1 MLHVEHVSKTFFPGT
16 INEKKALQDLSL
28 HLEPGDFATVI
39 GGNGAGKST
48 TLNAIAGVFPID
60 KGKIIIDGE
69 DITKSRS
76 ISVLNISAV
85 YSRIRCLVLLP
96 V

>member
-76 ISVLNISAV
+76 ISALNISAV
-85 YSRIRCLVLLP
+85 YFRIRCWVLQP